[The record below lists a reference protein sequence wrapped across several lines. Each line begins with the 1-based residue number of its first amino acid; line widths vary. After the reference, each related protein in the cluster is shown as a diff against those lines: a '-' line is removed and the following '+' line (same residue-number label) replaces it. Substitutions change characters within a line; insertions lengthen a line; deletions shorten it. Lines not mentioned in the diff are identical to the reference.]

1 MQHSCT
7 STQLHASTACSSKM
21 ATTKFNKCT
30 CRLWLSQTD
39 LLSQCQPFSSTSNHR
54 TYAEGR
60 IPKTCA
66 KRVFLRIRA
75 FPKLVEAMKKNQA
88 VSETSETEI
97 FSRILIF
104 TETVKMFLRTPR
116 FTKTLEISEFQNLAV
131 KIVMGLMG
139 FRRNM
144 KQKKFPIVKYIK
156 FYSFDVKAIATK
168 QSHVT
173 FCEISQK
180 KRNV

>member
-60 IPKTCA
+60 IPKTYVQ
-66 KRVFLRIRA
+66 RVFLRIRA
-75 FPKLVEAMKKNQA
+75 FPKFLEAMKKKLGCFRNFGNGGNICINTHIPRN
-88 VSETSETEI
+88 SENVFKNSKIYENDENI
-97 FSRILIF
+97 FPNS
-104 TETVKMFLRTPR
+104 
-116 FTKTLEISEFQNLAV
+116 
-131 KIVMGLMG
+131 KI
-139 FRRNM
+139 
-144 KQKKFPIVKYIK
+144 Q
-156 FYSFDVKAIATK
+156 
-168 QSHVT
+168 Q
-173 FCEISQK
+173 
-180 KRNV
+180 

>member
-1 MQHSCT
+1 MNSKGLKIT
-7 STQLHASTACSSKM
+7 KNKLDATQLHFNIGTCSSKM

-30 CRLWLSQTD
+30 CHLWLSQTD

-88 VSETSETEI
+88 VSETSETVEI
-97 FSRILIF
+97 FSRILTF
-104 TETVKMFLRTPR
+104 TETVTMFLRTPR
-116 FTKTLEISEFQNLAV
+116 FTKTVEISEFQNLAM

-144 KQKKFPIVKYIK
+144 KQKNFPILKYIK
-156 FYSFDVKAIATK
+156 FYSLTSKLLL
-168 QSHVT
+168 QNSHM
-173 FCEISQK
+173 
-180 KRNV
+180 